1 MPSPTDVLNRV
12 AVIVITGGSSG
23 IGSALIKAILR
34 LNSELLI
41 CNLSR
46 TKPDF
51 FLGKSGE
58 HFPTDL
64 TDAAQLAASAARVSD
79 CVAQAA
85 PGEVILINNSGF
97 GDYAPQPNADA
108 NRQLAMIDLNIRA
121 VVDLTHRLLPLL
133 QERGGAVVNIASIA
147 GFQATPYLATYGA
160 SKAFVLNWSLALD
173 AELRDSKVRALT
185 VCPGPTRS
193 NFFKAAGFATPP
205 MQGNGLQACFDMSA
219 EEVAQRTLEA
229 LAKGQSIVV
238 TGWLNRCI
246 AWVGQHAPK
255 VWGAR
260 IGAALL
266 RRMRFKPHAAVK
278 LKEAK
283 HG

>member
-1 MPSPTDVLNRV
+1 
-12 AVIVITGGSSG
+12 
-23 IGSALIKAILR
+23 
-34 LNSELLI
+34 
-41 CNLSR
+41 
-46 TKPDF
+46 
-51 FLGKSGE
+51 
-58 HFPTDL
+58 
-64 TDAAQLAASAARVSD
+64 
-79 CVAQAA
+79 
-85 PGEVILINNSGF
+85 
-97 GDYAPQPNADA
+97 
-108 NRQLAMIDLNIRA
+108 
-121 VVDLTHRLLPLL
+121 
-133 QERGGAVVNIASIA
+133 
-147 GFQATPYLATYGA
+147 
-160 SKAFVLNWSLALD
+160 
-173 AELRDSKVRALT
+173 
-185 VCPGPTRS
+185 
-193 NFFKAAGFATPP
+193 
-205 MQGNGLQACFDMSA
+205 MSA